1 MLHNYCAGYCVNS
14 FTLITRRKKPAWG
27 DEFPVCRWKGWHSP
41 TLCARL
47 CVLVCSV
54 WLVPQLR
61 GAHLNLS
68 RSVEVRI
75 LTQPRL
81 LELEQSCEV
90 VHVRLPHF

>member
-14 FTLITRRKKPAWG
+14 FTLIPRRKKPAWG
-27 DEFPVCRWKGWHSP
+27 DGSPVCGWKGWHSP

-54 WLVPQLR
+54 WLAPHLSMETGKPQLR
-61 GAHLNLS
+61 GAHLNRS

-75 LTQPRL
+75 LTQAQASRAGAIL
-81 LELEQSCEV
+81 
-90 VHVRLPHF
+90 